1 MTRDTESSVSKQNPD
16 AGAALSFKHYP
27 ALIPTAPRLK
37 EICKTSTL
45 KPYDLFT
52 IINAD
57 PVLTGITYGLYH
69 EVFPETPR
77 DFLGIPYIIIKL
89 NINTVKNNALKA
101 AARALLPEEA
111 GKRIIKKQT
120 DFLRRS
126 LAAGIVS
133 MLLAKRRGFVVSDTQ
148 KYYCAGLLHDI
159 GGFVLSEGSG
169 ASFDDAE
176 SGGKPPL
183 AGQLTAKLW
192 GFPTLL
198 YDAIAFRED
207 YQHYSGDH
215 ADLVWHTALAVSVSD
230 KWIAAKGAAKSRSKA
245 SAPGEL
251 FNRLSLNEN
260 ILKEIEEPFRAEFK
274 KVSAFIGLEEA

>member
-1 MTRDTESSVSKQNPD
+1 MTRDTESSASKQNQH

-27 ALIPTAPRLK
+27 ALIPTAMRLY
-37 EICKTSTL
+37 EICKTSEI

-52 IINAD
+52 MINAD

-69 EVFPETPR
+69 EFFPETPR
-77 DFLGIPYIIIKL
+77 DFFGIPYIIIKL
-89 NINTVKNNALKA
+89 NTNTVKNNALKA
-101 AARALLPEEA
+101 AARAILTGETS
-111 GKRIIKKQT
+111 KRIIKKQT

-133 MLLAKRRGFVVSDTQ
+133 LLLARRRGLEAPQ
-148 KYYCAGLLHDI
+148 KYYCSGLLHDI

-169 ASFDDAE
+169 AAFDDAE
-176 SGGKPPL
+176 GGIKPPL
-183 AGQLTAKLW
+183 AGQLAAKLW
-192 GFPTLL
+192 GFPPLL
-198 YDAIAFRED
+198 SDAIAFRDD
-207 YQHYSGDH
+207 YQRYSGDH
-215 ADLVWHTALAVSVSD
+215 ADLVCHTALAVSVSD

-251 FNRLSLNEN
+251 FNRLSLNES